1 MAGFFR
7 FLRNVPS
14 YHFRKGD
21 IQRLNKRHRMFIEPI
36 KSEIAGA
43 RILDIAAHDGR
54 WCMAY
59 AAAGARE
66 VIGIEA
72 RSELVQR
79 FREFPVQSYSHAIDL
94 QVGEM
99 LTTMESMV
107 AAGERFDIV
116 SLLGI
121 FYHTMEHQRLLN
133 LASQLGPKLIVIDG
147 EFALRDYSVIILT
160 RERTDNELN
169 TVEQIP
175 GQEVAMVGIPSPAAT
190 EAMAAVVGYDC
201 IWADWD
207 LLPVGDRQYLD
218 DYYRTEKKRRRTCF
232 LQPTRATG

>member
-7 FLRNVPS
+7 FLRNAPS

-21 IQRLNKRHRMFIEPI
+21 IQRLNKRHRMIIEPI
-36 KSEIAGA
+36 KTEIAGS

-54 WCMAY
+54 WCTAY

-72 RSELVQR
+72 RPELVQR
-79 FREFPVQSYSHAIDL
+79 FQEFPQEPYTSTIDL
-94 QVGEM
+94 RVGEM
-99 LTTMESMV
+99 LTTMEEMV
-107 AAGERFDIV
+107 QEGETFDIV

-133 LASQLGPKLIVIDG
+133 LASQLKPKLIVIDG

-169 TVEQIP
+169 TVEQVP

-190 EAMAAVVGYDC
+190 EAMAAVVGYAC
-201 IWADWD
+201 TWADWD
-207 LLPVGDRQYLD
+207 LLPIGDRQYLD
-218 DYYRTEKKRRRTCF
+218 DYFRTEKKRRRTCF
-232 LQPTRATG
+232 LQPSGGTD